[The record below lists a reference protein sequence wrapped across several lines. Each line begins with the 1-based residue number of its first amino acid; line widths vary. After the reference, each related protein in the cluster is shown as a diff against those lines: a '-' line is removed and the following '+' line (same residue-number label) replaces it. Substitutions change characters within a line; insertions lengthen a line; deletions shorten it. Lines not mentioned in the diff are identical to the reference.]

1 MADNGASGQH
11 TFQSMTHL
19 LSAAFDRLAWGCCD
33 ARQWL
38 IQRGFWPA
46 AVQPLAAPDGRRWA
60 LQGQWLRPRQDA
72 RPATGLLL
80 PASQCLWGTLTFAH
94 LPRRALDAAVQEALW
109 RVCPLPPE
117 QVVAA
122 WHAVPDASP
131 EGGWQIEWGVC
142 RRSVHDA
149 ALQQLGLPATAPV
162 WLAQHERALPVRNTT
177 WPIQQKRQHWR
188 DAGMLAVFLLLIA
201 ALLAPAFVPIL
212 LKRQSVVLAV
222 QHVQTVESQAAPLRE
237 QLDQLRA
244 KTELADGLR
253 TATAQSLPLASVM
266 NHLAE
271 VLPDATWLD
280 RIDIT
285 GDEIRIAGLTD
296 NAVELSALLARQS
309 LLADVRAT
317 SATVRDNSTNKER
330 FAFSMRWRREEE
342 SQP

>member
-1 MADNGASGQH
+1 MADNGAFGQH
-11 TFQSMTHL
+11 APQL
-19 LSAAFDRLAWGCCD
+19 LSAVIDRLVWGCGD

-38 IQRGFWPA
+38 IQRGLWPA
-46 AVQPLAAPDGRRWA
+46 TVQALAAPDGKRWA

-80 PASQCLWGTLTFAH
+80 PTAQCLWGTLTFTH
-94 LPRRALDAAVQEALW
+94 MPRRALDAAVQEALW

-122 WHAVPDASP
+122 WHAVPDASGGP
-131 EGGWQIEWGVC
+131 EGGWQVEWGVC
-142 RRSVHDA
+142 RRSVQEA

-162 WLAQHERALPVRNTT
+162 WLAQHERALPVRNAA
-177 WPIQQKRQHWR
+177 WQAQQKRQHWR
-188 DAGMLAVFLLLIA
+188 DAGVLAGFLLLA
-201 ALLAPAFVPIL
+201 ATLLTPAFVPIL

-222 QHVQTVESQAAPLRE
+222 QHVQAVESQAAPLRE

-244 KTELADGLR
+244 RTELADGLR

-296 NAVELSALLARQS
+296 NAVELSALLARQP